1 MSEIQPAA
9 LRTGLNA
16 VVYVPDPDAYGADSF
31 AFVATDCPGSMPR
44 DSEPSVIAINISAV
58 NDAPVAM
65 EQTITL
71 PVDTR
76 LTLLLLS
83 ASDAD
88 DTDASLTYT
97 ITRLPSTVDITDA
110 SGATV
115 LVDTP
120 LSTGTLTVHSA
131 TCGLSKL
138 SFTVS
143 DGSLPSAPAVTT
155 IDVAC
160 PPACTEADMR
170 VAVSDC
176 DVGSGMRSAVWN
188 WSATTACDL
197 PRAKPLL
204 GAVSLQCDYVTWDMP
219 AAMAVVALLAIL
231 VAFKL
236 VLLAYFVRYR
246 HAPVFRISQATFGI
260 LVICGGIMA
269 DLTPLTMLGELSTV
283 RCHLFPTWMLVAV
296 SLLYGPLL
304 LKTWKV
310 WKGFEP

>member
-31 AFVATDCPGSMPR
+31 AFVATDCPGSMLR

-110 SGATV
+110 SGAAV
-115 LVDTP
+115 IVDTP

-143 DGSLPSAPAVTT
+143 DGALPSAPAVTT

-170 VAVSDC
+170 VWPTYPDG
-176 DVGSGMRSAVWN
+176 D
-188 WSATTACDL
+188 
-197 PRAKPLL
+197 
-204 GAVSLQCDYVTWDMP
+204 SLKSVP
-219 AAMAVVALLAIL
+219 
-231 VAFKL
+231 
-236 VLLAYFVRYR
+236 VR
-246 HAPVFRISQATFGI
+246 
-260 LVICGGIMA
+260 
-269 DLTPLTMLGELSTV
+269 
-283 RCHLFPTWMLVAV
+283 
-296 SLLYGPLL
+296 
-304 LKTWKV
+304 
-310 WKGFEP
+310 